1 MNPFSFYLNDPFV
14 FNLKTNFNSIFPT
27 LNTDDIEYI
36 LKKNGKTDII
46 KQNIKKVFKAFIFCF
61 LFFCLR

>member
-27 LNTDDIEYI
+27 LDTDDIEYI
-36 LKKNGKTDII
+36 LKKMVK
-46 KQNIKKVFKAFIFCF
+46 
-61 LFFCLR
+61 